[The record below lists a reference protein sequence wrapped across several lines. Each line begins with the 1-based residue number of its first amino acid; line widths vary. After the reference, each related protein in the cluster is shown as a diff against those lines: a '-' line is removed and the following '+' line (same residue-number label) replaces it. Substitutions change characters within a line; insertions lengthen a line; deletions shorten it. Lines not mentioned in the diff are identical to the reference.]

1 MMLHTADA
9 VQQGLKIIVLRT
21 VDTDVVVLAV
31 AAVPKLHNT
40 QLWLAFGVG
49 QHFRHIPAH
58 KIAASLGPRKSMAL
72 PMFHAFTGCD
82 TVSSFASR
90 GKKTAWETW
99 MAYEEATETF
109 LALTNAPQ
117 ELDDESFAVLAR
129 YTILLYD
136 RTSNMDRI
144 DEARQ
149 YMFTKRGRSMD
160 TIPPT

>member
-31 AAVPKLHNT
+31 EAVPKLHNT
-40 QLWLAFGVG
+40 QLWLAFGIG
-49 QHFRHIPAH
+49 QHLRHIPAH
-58 KIAASLGPRKSMAL
+58 EIAALLGPRKSM
-72 PMFHAFTGCD
+72 AFTGCD

-117 ELDDESFAVLAR
+117 ELDDDSFAVLKR
-129 YTILLYD
+129 YTILL
-136 RTSNMDRI
+136 
-144 DEARQ
+144 
-149 YMFTKRGRSMD
+149 
-160 TIPPT
+160 